1 MPIVTNY
8 ISTVIY
14 MDMRWSKKSLKY
26 RSQADVSFKM
36 PLRFVWGVQDVD
48 DGDYLDPGDRG
59 LIRYDESFDVSSAD
73 AQRWMLR
80 FCQQLRKQ
88 KFYRFV
94 NDGTVVTGR
103 LYKILVLGS
112 KIDIFPFWAIVFC
125 VIVNLRMF
133 RASFEI
139 FFEQKTFSISGD

>member
-1 MPIVTNY
+1 
-8 ISTVIY
+8 
-14 MDMRWSKKSLKY
+14 
-26 RSQADVSFKM
+26 M

-48 DGDYLDPGDRG
+48 EGDYLDPGDRG